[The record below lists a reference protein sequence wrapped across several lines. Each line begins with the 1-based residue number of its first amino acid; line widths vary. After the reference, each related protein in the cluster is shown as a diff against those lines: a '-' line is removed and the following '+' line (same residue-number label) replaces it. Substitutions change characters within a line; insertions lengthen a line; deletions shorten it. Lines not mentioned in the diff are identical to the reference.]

1 LAQGS
6 RVAATMVS
14 LMSTPRQDVKLS
26 PKDRRPT
33 STPVNIHE
41 QKDWHHEFR
50 DLTRNQYRT
59 CYHDMILSRE
69 VAVKSTKPS
78 GYGGHVA
85 NVGADVLYKNTLFG
99 ETQEALKNDEHRQ
112 RLPDFEYQLAGLPV
126 HTMNP
131 RGARFYKTA
140 KTLPKGR
147 VIPPWAV
154 EDTDNPLSYRKNVDH
169 LLAQLA
175 TPRYLPIK
183 PPYEEFGSTDAAP
196 LARTQTP
203 RAAAAEDE
211 VKLSVAPK
219 KVAIQ
224 GASAPAAAPA
234 APAEPTEQRAFTPR
248 AVNRVMAT
256 TAATDPPSLEES
268 AQRAHY
274 IAQTKASYVLND
286 GSRTPRGMAA
296 TATGF
301 MSKSGA
307 MTAR

>member
-1 LAQGS
+1 
-6 RVAATMVS
+6 
-14 LMSTPRQDVKLS
+14 MSTPRHEVTKS
-26 PKDRRPT
+26 PRDTRIP
-33 STPVNIHE
+33 SEPVDIVN
-41 QKDWHHEFR
+41 QKEWHGEYR

-59 CYHDMILSRE
+59 CYHDMILQRE

-85 NVGADVLYKNTLFG
+85 NVGADVLFKNTLFG
-99 ETQEALKNDEHRQ
+99 EAQEQLKTDEHRQ
-112 RLPDFEYQLAGLPV
+112 RLADFEYQLSGLPV

-131 RGARFYKTA
+131 RGARYYKTA

-154 EDTDNPLSYRKNVDH
+154 EAADNRLSYRKNVDH
-169 LLAQLA
+169 LLSQLA
-175 TPRYLPIK
+175 TPRYMPLK
-183 PPYEEFGSTDAAP
+183 PPFETKVTTSTPKA
-196 LARTQTP
+196 T
-203 RAAAAEDE
+203 AAEDT
-211 VKLSVAPK
+211 VLLSEAPK
-219 KVAIQ
+219 KVAIEETLTIP
-224 GASAPAAAPA
+224 APAPA
-234 APAEPTEQRAFTPR
+234 PTEQRAFTPR
-248 AVNRVMAT
+248 AVNRVAAT
-256 TAATDPPSLEES
+256 TAAMEPPSLEDS

>member
-1 LAQGS
+1 
-6 RVAATMVS
+6 
-14 LMSTPRQDVKLS
+14 
-26 PKDRRPT
+26 
-33 STPVNIHE
+33 
-41 QKDWHHEFR
+41 
-50 DLTRNQYRT
+50 
-59 CYHDMILSRE
+59 MILNRE

-85 NVGADVLYKNTLFG
+85 NVGADVLYSNTLFG
-99 ETQEALKNDEHRQ
+99 EAQEALKTDEHRQ
-112 RLPDFEYQLAGLPV
+112 RLPDFEYQLSGLPV

-154 EDTDNPLSYRKNVDH
+154 EAADNPLSYRKNVDN

-175 TPRYLPIK
+175 TPRYKPLK
-183 PPYEEFGSTDAAP
+183 PPFEVADLPGSKKASKVAP
-196 LARTQTP
+196 
-203 RAAAAEDE
+203 EDE
-211 VKLSVAPK
+211 VVELAPAPK
-219 KVAIQ
+219 KVAIE
-224 GASAPAAAPA
+224 GEPAAAA
-234 APAEPTEQRAFTPR
+234 GAEQRAFTPR
-248 AVNRVMAT
+248 SVNRGIRT
-256 TAATDPPSLEES
+256 TAATEPPSLEDS